1 VSVNVSEDEVA
12 KFGLPPKTKLD
23 EVGAIAQAEGLG
35 AAGATVVVVVVLVVV
50 VVVEVVVVV
59 SGGAE

>member
-1 VSVNVSEDEVA
+1 MSPNVSGDELAKVASPTKA
-12 KFGLPPKTKLD
+12 KFDDVVVVAHADP
-23 EVGAIAQAEGLG
+23 LG

-50 VVVEVVVVV
+50 VVVELVVVV